1 LLLKEDTGTY
11 VFQLQSY
18 RTQQQQQQQQN
29 NTNTARVDISHM
41 PDC

>member
-18 RTQQQQQQQQN
+18 RTQQQQQQQN